1 MFLYNKLLMLVFL
14 LLGVATQ
21 VHASDPLASWSDV
34 ASKTAVIDFVE
45 AVTQQDSPDYVPP
58 LERIAVFDNDGTLWS
73 EKPAYFQLLF
83 AIDRVKALAPEH
95 PEWKTTQPQ
104 GRT

>member
-1 MFLYNKLLMLVFL
+1 MFRYNKVLTLVFL
-14 LLGVATQ
+14 LLGTATQ
-21 VHASDPLASWSDV
+21 VQASDPLSSWSDV
-34 ASKTAVIDFVE
+34 ASKVAVIDFVE
-45 AVTQQDSPDYVPP
+45 AVTQQGGPDYVVPS
-58 LERIAVFDNDGTLWS
+58 ERIAVFDNDGTLWS
-73 EKPAYFQLLF
+73 EKPIYFQLLF